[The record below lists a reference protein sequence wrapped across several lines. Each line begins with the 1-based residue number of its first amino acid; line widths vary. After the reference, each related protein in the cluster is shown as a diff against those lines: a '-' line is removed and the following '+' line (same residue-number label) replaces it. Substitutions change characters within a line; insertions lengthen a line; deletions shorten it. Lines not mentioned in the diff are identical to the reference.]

1 MDAAKAAG
9 LAISAERHDYYRRG
23 IELVEK
29 YRGKLEIVSKIVVND
44 LEDLSVA
51 YTPGVAAPTLKVKDD
66 PFLAYSYTV
75 KGSLVPVVTD
85 GTAVLGLGN
94 TGPEA
99 AMVVMEGKAIL
110 LKAFGDID
118 AFPLCMATSD
128 VDEIV
133 RIIKVLE
140 PTFGGIFLE
149 DISAPR
155 CFEVEERLRRELS
168 IPVFHD
174 DQHGTAIATAAALV
188 NALKVVGK
196 EIGEVKIAI
205 NGAGAS
211 GYETAR
217 LFGAMGFKDMVVCD
231 TKGAIYE
238 GRAENMNPYKERLA
252 KATNR
257 QKLKTLREAMA
268 GADVFIGLSGPGVLN
283 EKEEM
288 IRSMAKDPIVFA
300 MSNPVP
306 EIFPDKAKAWGA
318 KVVGTG
324 RSDFLN
330 QVNNLLAFPGVMR
343 GALDVRASNI
353 NDAMK
358 IAAVNTIA
366 AYVPESELN
375 ADHVT
380 PCALDKNLSNKVA
393 VAVAQAARDSGLAR

>member
-1 MDAAKAAG
+1 M
-9 LAISAERHDYYRRG
+9 DYYQRG

-29 YRGKLEIVSKIVVND
+29 NRGKLEIVSKITVNS

-51 YTPGVAAPTLKVKDD
+51 YTPGVAGPTLKVKDD
-66 PFLAYSYTV
+66 PGLAYSYTV

-94 TGPEA
+94 VGPEA

-110 LKAFGDID
+110 LKAFAGID
-118 AFPLCMATSD
+118 AFPLCLGTSD
-128 VDEIV
+128 VNEIV
-133 RIIKVLE
+133 RTIKILE

-174 DQHGTAIATAAALV
+174 DQHGTAIATVAALL
-188 NALKVVGK
+188 NALKVTGK
-196 EIGEVKIAI
+196 VLEQVKIVI

-211 GYETAR
+211 GYETSR
-217 LFGAMGFKDMVVCD
+217 LLLAMGARRMVVCD
-231 TKGAIYE
+231 TRGAIYRGRTE
-238 GRAENMNPYKERLA
+238 GMNSYKERLA
-252 KATNR
+252 QATNPE
-257 QKLKTLREAMA
+257 KVKTLEEAMN

-283 EKEEM
+283 ESM
-288 IRSMAKDPIVFA
+288 VRSMASDSVVFA

-306 EIFPDKAKAWGA
+306 EIFPDQAEAYGA
-318 KVVGTG
+318 RVVGTG
-324 RSDFLN
+324 RSDFKN

-343 GALDVRASNI
+343 GALDVKATTI
-353 NDAMK
+353 NDQMK
-358 IAAVNTIA
+358 IAAVRAIA
-366 AYVPESELN
+366 GYVKENELC

-380 PCALDKNLSNKVA
+380 PCALDKDLSVLVSGA
-393 VAVAQAARDSGLAR
+393 VARAARESGVARNI

>member
-1 MDAAKAAG
+1 M
-9 LAISAERHDYYRRG
+9 DYYQRG

-29 YRGKLEIVSKIVVND
+29 NRGKLEVVSKITVNS

-51 YTPGVAAPTLKVKDD
+51 YTPGVAGPTLKVKED
-66 PFLAYSYTV
+66 PRLAYAYTV

-94 TGPEA
+94 IGPEA

-110 LKAFGDID
+110 LKAFAEID
-118 AFPLCMATSD
+118 AFPLCLGTTD

-133 RIIKVLE
+133 RTIKILE
-140 PTFGGIFLE
+140 PTFGGVFLE

-174 DQHGTAIATAAALV
+174 DQHGTAIATVAALW
-188 NALKVVGK
+188 NALKVVRK
-196 EIGEVKIAI
+196 RIDEIKVVI

-217 LFGAMGFKDMVVCD
+217 LLLAMGARNMVVCD
-231 TKGAIYE
+231 TRGALYR
-238 GRAENMNPYKERLA
+238 GRAAGMNKYKERLA
-252 KATNR
+252 NATNPE
-257 QKLKTLREAMA
+257 KVKTLEEAME
-268 GADVFIGLSGPGVLN
+268 GADVFLGLSGPGVLN
-283 EKEEM
+283 EKM
-288 IRSMAKDPIVFA
+288 VRSMAADPVVFA

-306 EIFPDKAKAWGA
+306 EIFPDEAKAYGA
-318 KVVGTG
+318 RVVGTG
-324 RSDFLN
+324 RSDFKN

-343 GALDVRASNI
+343 GSLDVKATTI
-353 NDAMK
+353 NDEMK
-358 IAAVNTIA
+358 IVAAWAIA
-366 AYVPESELN
+366 GYLKESELD

-380 PCALDKNLSNKVA
+380 PCALEKELAVLVA
-393 VAVAQAARDSGLAR
+393 RAVSDAARKSGVARDI